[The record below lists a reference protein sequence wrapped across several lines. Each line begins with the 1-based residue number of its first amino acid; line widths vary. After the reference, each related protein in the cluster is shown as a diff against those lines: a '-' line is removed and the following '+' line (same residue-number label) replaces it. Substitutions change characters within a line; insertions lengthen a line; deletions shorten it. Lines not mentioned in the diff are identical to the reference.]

1 MRSGLKNIQRCPWC
15 GNFLII
21 TAIKKAFEELGIKS
35 HQRVLVSGIWCSGKA
50 PQYIDSYAG
59 ETLHGRAIPF
69 ATWVKLARPDM
80 TVLAMGWD
88 GDGYGIGMG
97 HFIHACR
104 KNLDI
109 TYLVFDNENYAL
121 TTGQASPMTS
131 LGAKTKTTPEGN
143 TVAPFN
149 PIKLATEAGCG
160 FARQA
165 LAKDL
170 AWLVATIKEA
180 ILHSWFALVDI
191 IQDCPSFKRW

>member
-1 MRSGLKNIQRCPWC
+1 MRSGLKNIQWCPWC

-21 TAIKKAFEELGIKS
+21 AAIKSAFEELGIES
-35 HQRVLVSGIWCSGKA
+35 HQRVLVSGIGCSGKA
-50 PQYIDSYAG
+50 PQYIDGYAA
-59 ETLHGRAIPF
+59 ETLHGRALPF

-80 TVLAMGWD
+80 TVMAMGWD

-143 TVAPFN
+143 TTPPFH
-149 PIKLATEAGCG
+149 PLELAREAGCQ
-160 FARQA
+160 FAKQWFS
-165 LAKDL
+165 KDL
-170 AWLVATIKEA
+170 KWLKELIKEA
-180 ILHSWFALVDI
+180 ILHPWFALLDI
-191 IQDCPSFKRW
+191 VQDCPSFKRW

>member
-1 MRSGLKNIQRCPWC
+1 MRSGLKNIQRCPGC

-21 TAIKKAFEELGIKS
+21 TAIKKAFEELGIES
-35 HQRVLVSGIWCSGKA
+35 HQRVLVSWIWCSGKA
-50 PQYIDSYAG
+50 PQYIDGYAG

-131 LGAKTKTTPEGN
+131 LGAKTKTTPQGN
-143 TVAPFN
+143 TIAPFN
-149 PIKLATEAGCG
+149 PIKLATEAGCW

-165 LAKDL
+165 VAKDL

-180 ILHSWFALVDI
+180 ILHPWFALVDI

>member
-1 MRSGLKNIQRCPWC
+1 MRSGLKNIQRCPGC

-21 TAIKKAFEELGIKS
+21 TAIKKAFEELGIES
-35 HQRVLVSGIWCSGKA
+35 HQRVLVSGIGCSGKA
-50 PQYIDSYAG
+50 PQYIDGYAG

-131 LGAKTKTTPEGN
+131 LGAKTKTTPQGN
-143 TVAPFN
+143 TIAPFN
-149 PIKLATEAGCG
+149 PIKLATEAGCW

-165 LAKDL
+165 VAKDL

-180 ILHSWFALVDI
+180 ILHPWFALVDI